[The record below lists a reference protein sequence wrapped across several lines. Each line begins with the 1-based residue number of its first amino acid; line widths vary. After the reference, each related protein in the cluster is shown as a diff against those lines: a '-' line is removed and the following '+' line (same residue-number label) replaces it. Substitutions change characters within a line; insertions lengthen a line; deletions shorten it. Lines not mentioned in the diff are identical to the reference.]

1 MDSKQLNIENFFHD
15 TGNGRIFCTLIG
27 PRCATNTCLI
37 YFSPLFEERMWSQR
51 IAFNFAQ
58 DLAAQGKYTVLIFDY
73 YGYGESEGEAEEFTL
88 ARCRQDVENLLSV
101 LRKKGF
107 SRFAIWGIH
116 TGCAVALSS
125 IPLSLNLSSIVLWE
139 PVFGLK
145 KYIYDG
151 LRATITTESTM
162 FKQVLAT
169 RDTII
174 EELLTIGKCVREG
187 YQLNCLDGY
196 RFGRDFYKETLNLKY
211 GQELNILNCPSL
223 LINIHT
229 SQSINIKKVANGSD
243 NIESQQNVNLQ
254 CIQVIYRK
262 FWLIGRDYS
271 VRAEPFFKSSLDWLR
286 DKAT

>member
-1 MDSKQLNIENFFHD
+1 MKTKHLNIENFFHD

-27 PRCATNTCLI
+27 PTIATNTCLI

-88 ARCRQDVENLLSV
+88 ARCRKDVESLISV
-101 LRKKGF
+101 LQQKGF
-107 SRFAIWGIH
+107 SHFAFWGIH

-125 IPLSLNLSSIVLWE
+125 ISLDRKISSIVLWA
-139 PVFGLK
+139 PVFNLK
-145 KYIYDG
+145 DYIYDG
-151 LRATITTESTM
+151 LRATIATESAM

-169 RDTII
+169 RNTIL
-174 EELLTIGKCVREG
+174 EELMTLDKCVREG
-187 YQLNCLDGY
+187 YQFNYLDGY
-196 RFGRDFYKETLNLKY
+196 RFGRDFYQETINIDY
-211 GQELNILNCPSL
+211 DQELKKVNFPTL
-223 LINIHT
+223 LINIDT
-229 SQSINIKKVANGSD
+229 LQSINVKNRVID
-243 NIESQQNVNLQ
+243 IELQQKNNLKY
-254 CIQVIYRK
+254 IQVNFRK

-271 VRAEPFFKSSLDWLR
+271 QRAEPFFKASIEWLR